1 MPCGPVNGMDPVAMY
16 EAVAKA
22 VARARKG
29 DGPTLLEA
37 KTYRYKGHSMSDAQH
52 YRTKDEVAEYQKID
66 PITTM
71 LDVIKKNKYASDKE
85 IEKINHEVKEIV
97 ADAVKFAE
105 ESPFPK
111 EQDLYDSVYE
121 QEDYP
126 FIKD

>member
-1 MPCGPVNGMDPVAMY
+1 
-16 EAVAKA
+16 
-22 VARARKG
+22 
-29 DGPTLLEA
+29 
-37 KTYRYKGHSMSDAQH
+37 MSDAQH

-66 PITTM
+66 PITNI
-71 LDVIKKNKYASDKE
+71 LEVIKKNKYATEKE
-85 IEKINHEVKEIV
+85 IEKINQEVKETV

-105 ESPFPK
+105 ESPFPT

>member
-1 MPCGPVNGMDPVAMY
+1 
-16 EAVAKA
+16 
-22 VARARKG
+22 
-29 DGPTLLEA
+29 
-37 KTYRYKGHSMSDAQH
+37 MSDAQH

>member
-1 MPCGPVNGMDPVAMY
+1 M
-16 EAVAKA
+16 
-22 VARARKG
+22 
-29 DGPTLLEA
+29 
-37 KTYRYKGHSMSDAQH
+37 
-52 YRTKDEVAEYQKID
+52 
-66 PITTM
+66 
-71 LDVIKKNKYASDKE
+71 
-85 IEKINHEVKEIV
+85 KEIV

>member
-1 MPCGPVNGMDPVAMY
+1 
-16 EAVAKA
+16 
-22 VARARKG
+22 
-29 DGPTLLEA
+29 
-37 KTYRYKGHSMSDAQH
+37 
-52 YRTKDEVAEYQKID
+52 
-66 PITTM
+66 M
-71 LDVIKKNKYASDKE
+71 LDIIKKNKYASDKE
-85 IEKINHEVKEIV
+85 IEKINQEVKEIV